1 MRSPFRRRRPISQD
15 ERAPAPAPAID
26 PHVPPEVMPI
36 GCLALW
42 ELLED
47 QCDLMYGPGMDG
59 EQRAMTN

>member
-1 MRSPFRRRRPISQD
+1 MRNPFKREKARATVHPPRR
-15 ERAPAPAPAID
+15 EPALD
-26 PHVPPEVMPI
+26 PNVPPEVMPI

-47 QCDLMYGPGMDG
+47 SCDLMYGPGIDG